1 MRKAALIRNP
11 RSTRNRKRGKD
22 LRGSAEI
29 WLGNRF
35 IEPASVTEIPAIL
48 SDLAAQEVDW
58 IIVDGGDGTVR
69 DVMTPLPE
77 AFGDRLPKLSI
88 IPSGNTNVIAADV
101 GRPAIGIDAL
111 VALKSAAETGSGE
124 INSRPCLEIT
134 REAGDPLLRGMFF
147 GVGMFR
153 LAAELAHKSD
163 YHDRIGHGPAVA
175 IAIARAAYQVLAG
188 KPDSLWRGGEEM
200 VVRAGDDA
208 PRSGRHLLVLATT
221 LQKLV
226 LGAWPFWNEHQ
237 GPIQFLDA
245 DAPPEKMVRA
255 LYTLLRGKAP
265 DWMRQGDSYRSHGV
279 SELHIQ
285 LANGFVLDGESYATG
300 PSGLRIATGPTF
312 DYFRP

>member
-1 MRKAALIRNP
+1 MKKAALIRNP
-11 RSTRNRKRGKD
+11 RSTRNRRKARDIRGFATD
-22 LRGSAEI
+22 
-29 WLGNRF
+29 WLGTRF
-35 IEPASVTEIPAIL
+35 IEPGSVGDIPGIL
-48 SDLAAQEVDW
+48 ADLAAQEVDW

-77 AFGDRLPKLSI
+77 AFPAGMPKLSI

-101 GRPAIGIDAL
+101 SRNTRGVDAL
-111 VALKSAAETGSGE
+111 AALKAAAEQGRGE
-124 INSRPCLEIT
+124 INNRPCLEIH
-134 REAGDPLLRGMFF
+134 REAGDPVLRGMFF

-175 IAIARAAYQVLAG
+175 IAIARAAYEVLMG
-188 KPDSLWRGGEEM
+188 GPDSLWRGGEEM
-200 VVRAGDDA
+200 VVRAGEDA
-208 PRSGRHLLVLATT
+208 SRSGRHLLVLATT

-245 DAPPEKMVRA
+245 DAPPERMVQA
-255 LYTLLRGKAP
+255 LYGLLRGRAP
-265 DWMRQGDSYRSHGV
+265 DWMREGDAYRSHGV
-279 SELHIQ
+279 QDLHIQ
-285 LANGFVLDGESYATG
+285 LKNGFVLDGESYATG
-300 PSGLRIATGPTF
+300 PSGLRIATGPTY